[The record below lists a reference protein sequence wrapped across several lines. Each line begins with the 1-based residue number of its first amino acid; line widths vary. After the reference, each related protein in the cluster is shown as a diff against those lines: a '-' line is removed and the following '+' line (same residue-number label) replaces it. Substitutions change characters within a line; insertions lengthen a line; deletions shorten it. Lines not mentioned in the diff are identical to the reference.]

1 MVYAQWGGGGPHVK
15 MAVVLI
21 VPFRDNKVVLL
32 PLRVFSLKKPTAGD
46 FVVSFG
52 GLS

>member
-1 MVYAQWGGGGPHVK
+1 MPSGRGGGGPHVK

-32 PLRVFSLKKPTAGD
+32 PLRVSSLKGSTAGA
-46 FVVSFG
+46 FVVSFR